1 MDEGGMLSKYAADAT
16 TELRDPE
23 RRPGGG
29 AGNGGAQGAMGRR
42 KKKTNPGKGAF
53 QGRAKGVG
61 SAA

>member
-16 TELRDPE
+16 TELRDLE
-23 RRPGGG
+23 RRVGGRETGGG
-29 AGNGGAQGAMGRR
+29 EEGRWVGR
-42 KKKTNPGKGAF
+42 KKKANPGKGAF